1 MELALTTATGK
12 TSKKTV
18 DLPDEIFTADFN
30 EDLVHQAVT
39 SYLAGAR
46 AGTRAQKN
54 RSDVRGG
61 GKKPWRQKGTGRAR
75 SGTIRSPIWRSGGVT
90 FAARP
95 QDFSKKLNKKMYRAA
110 MRSIFSELLRN
121 ERLIVI
127 DDFKMETPKTKELS
141 AKLDALGVEKVLL
154 VTDDLNE
161 ALFLS
166 ARNLYKVGICEVGYI
181 DPVSLVRF
189 EKVLMT
195 VSAIKKLEESL
206 V

>member
-18 DLPDEIFTADFN
+18 DLPEVIFSADFN

-39 SYLAGAR
+39 SYLAGGR
-46 AGTRAQKN
+46 SGTRAQKT

-121 ERLIVI
+121 DRLLVI
-127 DDFKMETPKTKELS
+127 DDFKMEAPKTKELA
-141 AKLDALGVEKVLL
+141 AKLGALGVDKVLL
-154 VTDDLNE
+154 ITHDLNE

-166 ARNLYKVGICEVGYI
+166 ARNLFKVGICEVGYI

-189 EKVLMT
+189 DKVLMT